1 MCASFASYCTLYS
14 PRSPSDQSVVPDLVL
29 RQEPDE
35 EEDDEEDEGDGK
47 KDDDDREDNGYSE

>member
-35 EEDDEEDEGDGK
+35 EEEEDEGDGK
-47 KDDDDREDNGYSE
+47 EDDDDDDKDDGYSE